1 MANKT
6 LSISVPANLVE
17 FVENEVK
24 RGDYTSASDFMRIL
38 IRDYQTRNSERWIE
52 RLVEQRRAS
61 AQTPANLIEQDAFE
75 REILGHN
82 VSEAAN

>member
-1 MANKT
+1 M
-6 LSISVPANLVE
+6 PANLVE

-24 RGDYTSASDFMRIL
+24 KGDYASASDSIRIL
-38 IRDYQTRNSERWIE
+38 IREYQARNSERWIE
-52 RLVEQRRAS
+52 RLIQLRRDS
-61 AQTPANLIEQDAFE
+61 AQNPANLIEQDAFE